1 MAIHSGDNRRY
12 AEPIITTNSS
22 TTNGTTTKR
31 RSSILL
37 KYTGMSP
44 ISVPV
49 EIPEATTKD
58 ASERNDFYHEF
69 VDAHKELESY
79 K

>member
-12 AEPIITTNSS
+12 AEPIITTNST

-49 EIPEATTKD
+49 EIPEITTKD

>member
-12 AEPIITTNSS
+12 AEPIMTTNS
-22 TTNGTTTKR
+22 TTTSGTTTKR

-49 EIPEATTKD
+49 EILETTTKD
-58 ASERNDFYHEF
+58 ASERNDFYREF